1 MDYFFF
7 NKLRFYKKSY
17 DFNAVNLH
25 SFILSRN
32 KWAIGSWICG
42 GQLRRCFVDTLENER
57 PENLR
62 NDPFCVPQ
70 TNAMR

>member
-32 KWAIGSWICG
+32 TWCPSGLNATADGPG
-42 GQLRRCFVDTLENER
+42 GRAAKE
-57 PENLR
+57 
-62 NDPFCVPQ
+62 
-70 TNAMR
+70 

>member
-32 KWAIGSWICG
+32 SLVAA
-42 GQLRRCFVDTLENER
+42 R
-57 PENLR
+57 
-62 NDPFCVPQ
+62 
-70 TNAMR
+70 